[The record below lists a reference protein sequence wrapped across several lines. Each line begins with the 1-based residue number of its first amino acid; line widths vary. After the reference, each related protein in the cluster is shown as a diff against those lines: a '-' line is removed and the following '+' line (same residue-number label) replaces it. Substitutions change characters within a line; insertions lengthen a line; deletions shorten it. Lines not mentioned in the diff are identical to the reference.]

1 MLLKTMSGLLSRFVS
16 KAQTK
21 HWQNLQ
27 RRTQKLH
34 RAEQEH
40 LMEFLED
47 HLVTSPSSS
56 SPGGGPGGDSSP
68 LSGREHDANDI
79 DDDINNDSDNGGG
92 EEDSERKLQRDL
104 DAAIERLGELESK
117 HGFVRKRLEA
127 YESKIGAAED
137 RLADLPADRRAA
149 AEGRIESHRRAL
161 EPVRESCRSIAAELA
176 VQERRI
182 ASMQDRRLDLRLK
195 TEECRVVL
203 EELSHSIAG
212 TGGGPATTTAAPYS
226 DDPVIVAELSGPEP
240 SETAVDAGS
249 AGDDDVENAI
259 VDGTDD
265 GVEPESPPNDR
276 HESETTDEDNIE
288 LLSVPVGAHAGSE

>member
-1 MLLKTMSGLLSRFVS
+1 
-16 KAQTK
+16 
-21 HWQNLQ
+21 
-27 RRTQKLH
+27 
-34 RAEQEH
+34 
-40 LMEFLED
+40 
-47 HLVTSPSSS
+47 
-56 SPGGGPGGDSSP
+56 
-68 LSGREHDANDI
+68 
-79 DDDINNDSDNGGG
+79 
-92 EEDSERKLQRDL
+92 
-104 DAAIERLGELESK
+104 
-117 HGFVRKRLEA
+117 
-127 YESKIGAAED
+127 
-137 RLADLPADRRAA
+137 
-149 AEGRIESHRRAL
+149 
-161 EPVRESCRSIAAELA
+161 
-176 VQERRI
+176 
-182 ASMQDRRLDLRLK
+182 MQDRRLDLRLK